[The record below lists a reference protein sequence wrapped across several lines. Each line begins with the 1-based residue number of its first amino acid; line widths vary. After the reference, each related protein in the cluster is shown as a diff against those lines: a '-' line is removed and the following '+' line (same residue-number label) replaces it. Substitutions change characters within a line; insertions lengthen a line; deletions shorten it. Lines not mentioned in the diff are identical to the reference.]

1 MPLSPILPGQK
12 YCDAIRGHYAECWGV
27 EPEVSQFQEGPIS
40 ELPSEFRVLV
50 FAPNGRRK
58 MWTYATACMSQ
69 TQDLL
74 PMELHLFAPHR
85 NDDIVELLVATSH
98 YHRTDEWLGLGHSV
112 NFGRP
117 WWNGSVCDHGLISL
131 PYLAGPKLEWMEFG
145 QAKVRF
151 LWLIPVTSSEIEF
164 KRAKG
169 LAALERKFEKT
180 KFNYLDPKRPGVV

>member
-1 MPLSPILPGQK
+1 MPLGPILPSRK
-12 YCDAIRGHYAECWGV
+12 YCDAIRPHYAECWGV
-27 EPEVSQFQEGPIS
+27 EPEVSQFQKRPIS

-50 FAPNGRRK
+50 FAPNERRK

-69 TQDLL
+69 KHDRL

-85 NDDIVELLVATSH
+85 NDDIVELLVATCH

-117 WWNGSVCDHGLISL
+117 WWHGSVCDHGLISL
-131 PYLAGPKLEWMEFG
+131 PYLDGPILEWMEFG

-151 LWLIPVTSSEIEF
+151 LWLIPVTTSEIEL

-169 LAALERKFEKT
+169 LASLERKFERT
-180 KFNYLDPKRPGVV
+180 KFNYLDPKRRSVV